1 MADGRQ
7 FRDDVDDDGFFIIF
21 LVCKTMPEEEDDL
34 NASFIAPF
42 AISVPESV
50 TVDSFLVAFAI

>member
-21 LVCKTMPEEEDDL
+21 FVCKTMTEEEDDL
-34 NASFIAPF
+34 NAFFIAPF
-42 AISVPESV
+42 AVSVPESV
-50 TVDSFLVAFAI
+50 TVYRFLVAFAI